1 MNDEAKRPATL
12 LSEWVG
18 RQVPAAADWLAEAME
33 RLGSGATDRDLYLAV
48 SLAPRKVG
56 KDDLTLDEADLA
68 SAERARPGWSPAGWS
83 VDQAARLAVLLAADS
98 DDETFARRL
107 DALFRTGD
115 VGELITFYRG
125 LPLYPA
131 PERHVAR
138 AAEGARSNMKAVFNA
153 VAHYNPYPAEMFE
166 EGTWNH
172 MVLKA
177 LFVESPLYPIRGLD
191 DRANPALMRM
201 LCDYAHERWAASRPV
216 SIELWR
222 CVGPHA
228 DAQAID
234 DLTRVI
240 GSEDE
245 CERLAG
251 ALALKASPDPE
262 AARRLAA
269 APELRAKIESGAVS
283 WESLARR

>member
-1 MNDEAKRPATL
+1 MNEDARRPAAL
-12 LSEWVG
+12 LSAWVG
-18 RQVPAAADWLAEAME
+18 RQVPAAAGWLSETTE
-33 RLGSGATDRDLYLAV
+33 RLAGGATDRDLYLAV

-56 KDDLTLDEADLA
+56 KDDLALSAEDLA
-68 SAERARPGWSPAGWS
+68 AAKTARPGWSPAGWS
-83 VDQAARLAVLLAADS
+83 VDQAARLAVLLSAEAD
-98 DDETFARRL
+98 EATFARRL

-131 PERHVAR
+131 PERHIAR
-138 AAEGARSNMKAVFNA
+138 AAEGARTNMKAVFNA
-153 VAHYNPYPAEMFE
+153 VAHDNPYPAEMFE

-177 LFVESPLYPIRGLD
+177 LFVESPLYPIKGLD
-191 DRANPALMRM
+191 DRVNPTLMRM
-201 LCDYAHERWAASRPV
+201 LCDYAHERWAAKRPV
-216 SIELWR
+216 NIELWR

-228 DAQAID
+228 DARAVD

-245 CERLAG
+245 RERLAG
-251 ALALKASPDPE
+251 ALALMSCPDPE
-262 AARRLAA
+262 AERRLAA
-269 APELRAKIESGAVS
+269 SPELRAKIESGAVS